1 MVMLNKGNQF
11 TNIDKKEEYLSRFL
25 IETSINTLKL
35 LKWSKADIIFIN
47 KIQFIQAKKITT
59 TMPLLTTSATLM
71 EIMLKKELFTYSSIV
86 YQEVLTLKNMGS
98 FMSRAIISQ

>member
-35 LKWSKADIIFIN
+35 LRMK
-47 KIQFIQAKKITT
+47 Q
-59 TMPLLTTSATLM
+59 
-71 EIMLKKELFTYSSIV
+71 
-86 YQEVLTLKNMGS
+86 
-98 FMSRAIISQ
+98 SRHDFYK